1 MNILIVGGGL
11 QALSVARS
19 LKKERYSVIALLHR
33 GDISTKSKYI
43 DELYT
48 IDITPTYK
56 TCYFCNYSF
65 KRCNCR
71 IFKYT

>member
-43 DELYT
+43 DKLYT
-48 IDITPTYK
+48 IDITPTHK
-56 TCYFCNYSF
+56 RSICFLCIVFC
-65 KRCNCR
+65 
-71 IFKYT
+71 KYMLFL

>member
-43 DELYT
+43 DKLYT
-48 IDITPTYK
+48 
-56 TCYFCNYSF
+56 CLL
-65 KRCNCR
+65 
-71 IFKYT
+71 YTSPSPRDCS

>member
-43 DELYT
+43 DAVSYT
-48 IDITPTYK
+48 HLTLPT
-56 TCYFCNYSF
+56 N
-65 KRCNCR
+65 
-71 IFKYT
+71 

>member
-56 TCYFCNYSF
+56 RNICLLYIVFC
-65 KRCNCR
+65 
-71 IFKYT
+71 KYMLFL